1 MPASHVAL
9 RLSYI
14 FLCLGPFLAIAFAA
28 IRALR
33 IPGVYELIGGVN
45 FAIFAIATWILARR
59 GTRTELPE
67 MQLAAIAGTIL
78 VLPFSLIA
86 LFWVGIGPP
95 WFASPA
101 ENKMRYVVL
110 VVMAA
115 AVVCGCVALKE
126 ALGRVGERFYSTL
139 GFAGMVLAGP
149 FYLVGEA
156 IMLAAYSATVRTG
169 QVPEVFVSLSELQ
182 DILLFFGGVLTHAAT
197 AAFAISLCQV
207 GWLGRG
213 GCRTYVAICI
223 VALLSLVSRGLQFP
237 DPAAPSTPWYALPG
251 FIAGIPAVPF
261 IIPYLLGVISLRQ
274 SDRM

>member
-9 RLSYI
+9 RFSYI

-45 FAIFAIATWILARR
+45 FAMFAIATWILARR
-59 GTRTELPE
+59 GTKTELPE
-67 MQLAAIAGTIL
+67 MQLAAIAGSIL

-86 LFWVGIGPP
+86 LLWVGIGPP

-126 ALGRVGERFYSTL
+126 ALGVAGERFYSTL

-156 IMLAAYSATVRTG
+156 IMLAAYSATVRT
-169 QVPEVFVSLSELQ
+169 
-182 DILLFFGGVLTHAAT
+182 
-197 AAFAISLCQV
+197 
-207 GWLGRG
+207 
-213 GCRTYVAICI
+213 
-223 VALLSLVSRGLQFP
+223 LQFP
-237 DPAAPSTPWYALPG
+237 DPAAPSTPWYTLPG

-261 IIPYLLGVISLRQ
+261 IIPYLLGVISLRH
-274 SDRM
+274 SGRA